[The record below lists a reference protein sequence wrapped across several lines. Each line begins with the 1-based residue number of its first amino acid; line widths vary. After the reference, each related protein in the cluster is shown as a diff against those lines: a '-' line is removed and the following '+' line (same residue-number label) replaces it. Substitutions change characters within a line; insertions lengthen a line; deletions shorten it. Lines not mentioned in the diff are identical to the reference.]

1 MKSENNYERIV
12 QNSKKFQHS
21 QKNEMQKRITD
32 LLQQLTNGI
41 HERDQIMA
49 VSLLGSIAGHNTF
62 LFGPPGTAK
71 SLISRRLACAFENPQ
86 YFEYLMN
93 RFSTP
98 EEVFGPVSIKA
109 LKEDRYIRKIEGY
122 LPTADFAFLDEIWKS
137 SPAILNN
144 LLTIINEH
152 IFKNGDERLNVP
164 LKALIAASNEIP
176 PENQGLEALYD
187 RFIIR
192 LLVPPIEQ
200 EENFTHLLDSK
211 PSSDNPEISE
221 DLRISYHE
229 LAKWR
234 ERLHEVKLS
243 KDTLLIIKYIK
254 KELAAQ
260 FDKLG
265 IYVSDRRWQ
274 RAAVLL
280 KASAFCNGRKETNH
294 SDVTLLKYC
303 LWTTPENRES
313 VEQIVMNAI
322 KSCGFDTVIDLSEI
336 DREKESLDKEINKEL
351 YYSEDIYDTV
361 EIHGKKYFPVLAV
374 FKNKNVHIY
383 NSHVSHNKKYEIY
396 VPYSKFRSK
405 EKFYPIDSTGNKIQE
420 IECEFDGQ
428 GCCKLEF
435 RARNNYRGE
444 PQYELLK
451 FKPNILFHKG
461 DKKSD
466 VNERLIRSLTQSI
479 SDIRNQLIDI
489 QKQVEKKY
497 EKYRQYLQNPFVA
510 QADIDVAVS
519 GILDQID
526 KLNLRIKDCERL
538 ESLCR

>member
-49 VSLLGSIAGHNTF
+49 VSLLGAIAGHNTF

-109 LKEDRYIRKIEGY
+109 LKEDRYLRKIEGY

-152 IFKNGDERLNVP
+152 IFKNGDERFNVP

-200 EENFTHLLDSK
+200 EENFNRLLDSK
-211 PSSDNPEISE
+211 PSSDKPEISE

-234 ERLHEVKLS
+234 EQLHKVRLS
-243 KDTLLIIKYIK
+243 TDTLLIIKYIRE
-254 KELAAQ
+254 ELAAQ

-265 IYVSDRRWQ
+265 VYVSDRRWQ

-294 SDVTLLKYC
+294 SDVILLKYC

-322 KSCGFDTVIDLSEI
+322 KSCGFDTGIDLAEL

-351 YYSEDIYDTV
+351 YHSQDVYETV
-361 EIHGKKYFPVLAV
+361 EM
-374 FKNKNVHIY
+374 
-383 NSHVSHNKKYEIY
+383 S
-396 VPYSKFRSK
+396 
-405 EKFYPIDSTGNKIQE
+405 
-420 IECEFDGQ
+420 
-428 GCCKLEF
+428 
-435 RARNNYRGE
+435 
-444 PQYELLK
+444 
-451 FKPNILFHKG
+451 
-461 DKKSD
+461 
-466 VNERLIRSLTQSI
+466 
-479 SDIRNQLIDI
+479 
-489 QKQVEKKY
+489 
-497 EKYRQYLQNPFVA
+497 
-510 QADIDVAVS
+510 
-519 GILDQID
+519 
-526 KLNLRIKDCERL
+526 
-538 ESLCR
+538 

>member
-1 MKSENNYERIV
+1 MKSGNNYKRIV

-49 VSLLGSIAGHNTF
+49 VSLLGAIAGHNTF

-152 IFKNGDERLNVP
+152 IFKNGDERFNVP

-200 EENFTHLLDSK
+200 EENFNRLLDSK
-211 PSSDNPEISE
+211 PSSDKPEIGE
-221 DLRISYHE
+221 NLRINYHE

-234 ERLHEVKLS
+234 EQLHKVKLS
-243 KDTLLIIKYIK
+243 TDTLLIIKYIRE
-254 KELAAQ
+254 ELAAQ

-265 IYVSDRRWQ
+265 VYVSDRRWQ

-294 SDVTLLKYC
+294 SDVILLKYC

-322 KSCGFDTVIDLSEI
+322 KSCGFDTGIDLAEL

-351 YYSEDIYDTV
+351 YHSQDVYDTV
-361 EIHGKKYFPVLAV
+361 KMNGKKYFPVAAT
-374 FKNKNVHIY
+374 FIHSYDDYYNKNYQLLVPF
-383 NSHVSHNKKYEIY
+383 NKFQ
-396 VPYSKFRSK
+396 SNDTFN
-405 EKFYPIDSTGNKIQE
+405 PIDEQGNTIDNV
-420 IECEFDGQ
+420 ECQFDGQ
-428 GCCKLEF
+428 GSCSLKLKT
-435 RARNNYRGE
+435 NRGFNHDTYK
-444 PQYELLK
+444 PLT
-451 FKPNILFHKG
+451 FKPKIIFHKG
-461 DKKSD
+461 DKKLD
-466 VNERLIRSLTQSI
+466 VNKRLIYSLSQAV
-479 SDIRNQLIDI
+479 SDIRKQLIDTS
-489 QKQVEKKY
+489 KQVEKKY
-497 EKYRQYLQNPFVA
+497 EEYQQYLQSPFA
-510 QADIDVAVS
+510 TQADIDIAVS
-519 GILDQID
+519 GVLDQID

-538 ESLCR
+538 GSLCR

>member
-1 MKSENNYERIV
+1 MKSENNYERIT
-12 QNSKKFQHS
+12 QNSKKFQHF

-49 VSLLGSIAGHNTF
+49 VSLLGAIAGHNTF

-152 IFKNGDERLNVP
+152 IFKNGDERFNVP

-200 EENFTHLLDSK
+200 EENFNRLLDSK
-211 PSSDNPEISE
+211 PSSDKPEISE

-234 ERLHEVKLS
+234 EQLYAVKLS
-243 KDTLLIIKYIK
+243 TDTLLIIKYIR
-254 KELAAQ
+254 ENLAAQ

-265 IYVSDRRWQ
+265 VYVSDRRWQ

-294 SDVTLLKYC
+294 SDLILLKYC
-303 LWTTPENRES
+303 LWTTPENRKT
-313 VEQIVMNAI
+313 VEEIVMHVI
-322 KSCGFDTVIDLSEI
+322 KSCGFDTDIDLAEL

-351 YYSEDIYDTV
+351 YYSEDIYDTD
-361 EIHGKKYFPVLAV
+361 EIHGKKYFPMQAV
-374 FKNKNVHIY
+374 FKNAH
-383 NSHVSHNKKYEIY
+383 NSNASYDKKYQLFI
-396 VPYSKFRSK
+396 SFNKFHSQDT
-405 EKFYPIDSTGNKIQE
+405 FNPIDEQGNTIDNV
-420 IECEFDGQ
+420 ECQFDGQ
-428 GCCKLEF
+428 GSCSLKLKID
-435 RARNNYRGE
+435 RGFYHDTYK
-444 PQYELLK
+444 PLT
-451 FKPNILFHKG
+451 FKPKIMFHKG
-461 DKKSD
+461 YKKSN
-466 VNERLIRSLTQSI
+466 VNKRLISSLAQSV
-479 SDIRNQLIDI
+479 SDIRKQLIDTS
-489 QKQVEKKY
+489 KQVEKKY
-497 EKYRQYLQNPFVA
+497 EEYQQYLQSPFA
-510 QADIDVAVS
+510 TQADIDIAVS
-519 GILDQID
+519 GVLDQID

>member
-49 VSLLGSIAGHNTF
+49 VSLLGAIAGHNTF

-71 SLISRRLACAFENPQ
+71 SLISRRLSCAFENPQ

-152 IFKNGDERLNVP
+152 IFKNGDERFNVP

-187 RFIIR
+187 RFVIR

-200 EENFTHLLDSK
+200 EENFNRLLDSK
-211 PSSDNPEISE
+211 PSSDKPEIGE
-221 DLRISYHE
+221 NLRINYHE

-234 ERLHEVKLS
+234 EQLHKVKLS
-243 KDTLLIIKYIK
+243 TDTLLIIKYIRE
-254 KELAAQ
+254 ELAAQ

-265 IYVSDRRWQ
+265 VYVSDRRWQ

-294 SDVTLLKYC
+294 SDVILLKYC

-322 KSCGFDTVIDLSEI
+322 KSCGFDTGIDLAEL

-351 YYSEDIYDTV
+351 YHSQDVYDTV
-361 EIHGKKYFPVLAV
+361 EMNGKKYFPVAAT
-374 FKNKNVHIY
+374 FIHSYDDYYNKNYQLLVPF
-383 NSHVSHNKKYEIY
+383 NKFQ
-396 VPYSKFRSK
+396 SNDTFN
-405 EKFYPIDSTGNKIQE
+405 PIDEQGNTIDNV
-420 IECEFDGQ
+420 ECQFDGQ
-428 GCCKLEF
+428 GSCSLKLKT
-435 RARNNYRGE
+435 NRGFNHDTYK
-444 PQYELLK
+444 PLT
-451 FKPNILFHKG
+451 FKPKIIFHKG
-461 DKKSD
+461 DKKLD
-466 VNERLIRSLTQSI
+466 VNKRLIYSLSQAV
-479 SDIRNQLIDI
+479 SDIRKQLIDTS
-489 QKQVEKKY
+489 KQVEKKY
-497 EKYRQYLQNPFVA
+497 EEYQQYLQSPFA
-510 QADIDVAVS
+510 TQADIDIAVS
-519 GILDQID
+519 GVLDQID

-538 ESLCR
+538 GSLCR

>member
-49 VSLLGSIAGHNTF
+49 VSLLGAIAGHNTF

-152 IFKNGDERLNVP
+152 IFKNGDERFNVP

-200 EENFTHLLDSK
+200 EENFNRLLDSK
-211 PSSDNPEISE
+211 PSSDKPEISE

-234 ERLHEVKLS
+234 EQLHKVKLS
-243 KDTLLIIKYIK
+243 TDTLLIIKYIRE
-254 KELAAQ
+254 ELAAQ

-265 IYVSDRRWQ
+265 VYVSDRRWQ

-294 SDVTLLKYC
+294 SDVILLKYC
-303 LWTTPENRES
+303 LWTTPENRKT
-313 VEQIVMNAI
+313 VEEIVMHVI
-322 KSCGFDTVIDLSEI
+322 KSCGFDTDVDLAEL

-351 YYSEDIYDTV
+351 YYSQDIYDTV
-361 EIHGKKYFPVLAV
+361 EMGEKKYFPVLAT
-374 FKNKNVHIY
+374 FKDEY
-383 NSHVSHNKKYEIY
+383 YGSRDKKYQLFI
-396 VPYSKFRSK
+396 SFNKFHSQDT
-405 EKFYPIDSTGNKIQE
+405 FNPIDEQGNTIDN
-420 IECEFDGQ
+420 IECQFDGQ
-428 GCCKLEF
+428 GSCSLKLQG
-435 RARNNYRGE
+435 NSYHN
-444 PQYELLK
+444 QYTPLT
-451 FKPNILFHKG
+451 FKPKIIFHKG
-461 DKKSD
+461 DKKLD
-466 VNERLIRSLTQSI
+466 VNKRLIYSLSQSV
-479 SDIRNQLIDI
+479 SNIRKQLIDTS
-489 QKQVEKKY
+489 KQVEKKY
-497 EKYRQYLQNPFVA
+497 EEYQQYLQSPFA
-510 QADIDVAVS
+510 TQADIDIAVS
-519 GILDQID
+519 GVLDQID

-538 ESLCR
+538 GSLCR

>member
-49 VSLLGSIAGHNTF
+49 VSLLGAIAGHNTF

-152 IFKNGDERLNVP
+152 IFKNGDERFNVP

-200 EENFTHLLDSK
+200 EENFNRLLDSK
-211 PSSDNPEISE
+211 PSSDKPEISE
-221 DLRISYHE
+221 NLQISYHE

-234 ERLHEVKLS
+234 EQLHKVKLS
-243 KDTLLIIKYIK
+243 TDTLLIIKYIRE
-254 KELAAQ
+254 ELAAQ

-265 IYVSDRRWQ
+265 VYVSDRRWQ

-294 SDVTLLKYC
+294 SDVVLLKYC
-303 LWTTPENRES
+303 LWTTPDNRDS

-322 KSCGFDTVIDLSEI
+322 KSCGFDTGIDLAGL
-336 DREKESLDKEINKEL
+336 DREKESLDKEINKAL
-351 YYSEDIYDTV
+351 YYSKNVYDTV
-361 EIHGKKYFPVLAV
+361 EMGGKNYFPVTAT
-374 FKNKNVHIY
+374 FTRPYDSYYNKE
-383 NSHVSHNKKYEIY
+383 KYQLF
-396 VPYSKFRSK
+396 VPFNKFRTQDI
-405 EKFYPIDSTGNKIQE
+405 FNPVDDQGNIIKN
-420 IECEFDGQ
+420 IECQFDSQ
-428 GCCKLEF
+428 GVCSLKL
-435 RARNNYRGE
+435 NSRGHDS
-444 PQYELLK
+444 LT
-451 FKPNILFHKG
+451 FKPEIMYHKG
-461 DKKSD
+461 DKKLD
-466 VNERLIRSLTQSI
+466 VNEHLVHLLAQAV
-479 SDIRNQLIDI
+479 SDIRKQLINT
-489 QKQVEKKY
+489 QKRVEKKHEEY
-497 EKYRQYLQNPFVA
+497 QQFLQSPFA
-510 QADIDVAVS
+510 TQADLDVAIL
-519 GILDQID
+519 GILDQMD
-526 KLNLRIKDCERL
+526 ELNLRIKDCERL

>member
-49 VSLLGSIAGHNTF
+49 VSLLGAIAGHNTF

-152 IFKNGDERLNVP
+152 IFKNGDERFNVP

-200 EENFTHLLDSK
+200 EENFNRLLDSK
-211 PSSDNPEISE
+211 PSSDKPEISE

-234 ERLHEVKLS
+234 EQLHKVKLS
-243 KDTLLIIKYIK
+243 TDTLLIIKYIRE
-254 KELAAQ
+254 ELAAQ

-265 IYVSDRRWQ
+265 VYVSDRRWQ

-294 SDVTLLKYC
+294 SDVILLKYC
-303 LWTTPENRES
+303 LWTTPENRKT
-313 VEQIVMNAI
+313 VEEIVMHVI
-322 KSCGFDTVIDLSEI
+322 KSCGFDTDVDLAEL

-351 YYSEDIYDTV
+351 YYSQDIYDTV
-361 EIHGKKYFPVLAV
+361 EMGEKKYFPVLAT
-374 FKNKNVHIY
+374 FKDEYYGNRD
-383 NSHVSHNKKYEIY
+383 KKYQLFI
-396 VPYSKFRSK
+396 SFNKFHSQDT
-405 EKFYPIDSTGNKIQE
+405 FNPIDEQGNTIDN
-420 IECEFDGQ
+420 IECQFDGQ
-428 GCCKLEF
+428 GSCSLKLQG
-435 RARNNYRGE
+435 NSYHN
-444 PQYELLK
+444 QYTPLT
-451 FKPNILFHKG
+451 FKPKIIFHKG
-461 DKKSD
+461 DKKLD
-466 VNERLIRSLTQSI
+466 VNKRLIYSLSQSV
-479 SDIRNQLIDI
+479 SNIRKQLIDTS
-489 QKQVEKKY
+489 KQVEKKY
-497 EKYRQYLQNPFVA
+497 EEYQQYLQSPFA
-510 QADIDVAVS
+510 TQADIDIAVS
-519 GILDQID
+519 GVLDQID

-538 ESLCR
+538 GSLCR

>member
-41 HERDQIMA
+41 YERDQIMA
-49 VSLLGSIAGHNTF
+49 VSLLGAIAGHNTF

-109 LKEDRYIRKIEGY
+109 LKEDRYLRKIEGY

-152 IFKNGDERLNVP
+152 IFKNGDERFNVP

-200 EENFTHLLDSK
+200 EENFNRLLDSK
-211 PSSDNPEISE
+211 PSSDKPEISE

-234 ERLHEVKLS
+234 EQLHKVRLS
-243 KDTLLIIKYIK
+243 TDTLLIIKYIRE
-254 KELAAQ
+254 ELAAQ

-265 IYVSDRRWQ
+265 VYVSDRRWQ

-294 SDVTLLKYC
+294 SDVILLKYC

-322 KSCGFDTVIDLSEI
+322 KSCGFDTGIDLAEL

-351 YYSEDIYDTV
+351 YHSQDVYETV
-361 EIHGKKYFPVLAV
+361 EMSGKKYFPVQAV
-374 FKNKNVHIY
+374 FKNVH
-383 NSHVSHNKKYEIY
+383 NSHANKELKIY

-405 EKFYPIDSTGNKIQE
+405 EKFYPIDSTGNEIQE

-428 GCCKLEF
+428 GCCKLELKV
-435 RARNNYRGE
+435 RGGHWNE
-444 PQYELLK
+444 QYKPLK

-466 VNERLIRSLTQSI
+466 VNERLIHSLTQSI
-479 SDIRNQLIDI
+479 SDIRKQLIDT

-497 EKYRQYLQNPFVA
+497 EKYQQYLQSPFVA
-510 QADIDVAVS
+510 QADIDVAIS

>member
-49 VSLLGSIAGHNTF
+49 VSLLGAIAGHNTF

-152 IFKNGDERLNVP
+152 IFKNGDERFNVP

-200 EENFTHLLDSK
+200 EENFNRLLDSK
-211 PSSDNPEISE
+211 PSSDKPEISE
-221 DLRISYHE
+221 NLRINYHE
-229 LAKWR
+229 LTKWR
-234 ERLHEVKLS
+234 EQLHKVKLS
-243 KDTLLIIKYIK
+243 TDTLLIIKYIRE
-254 KELAAQ
+254 ELAAQ
-260 FDKLG
+260 FDKLSV
-265 IYVSDRRWQ
+265 YVSDRRWQ

-294 SDVTLLKYC
+294 SDVILLKYC
-303 LWTTPENRES
+303 LWTTPENRET
-313 VEQIVMNAI
+313 VEEIVMHVI
-322 KSCGFDTVIDLSEI
+322 KSCGFDTDIDLAEL

-351 YYSEDIYDTV
+351 YYSQDIYDTV
-361 EIHGKKYFPVLAV
+361 EMGEKKYFPVLAT
-374 FKNKNVHIY
+374 FKDEYYANRD
-383 NSHVSHNKKYEIY
+383 KKYQLFI
-396 VPYSKFRSK
+396 SFNKFHSQDT
-405 EKFYPIDSTGNKIQE
+405 FNPIDEQGNTIDN
-420 IECEFDGQ
+420 IECQFDGQ
-428 GCCKLEF
+428 GSCSLKL
-435 RARNNYRGE
+435 RGNSYHN
-444 PQYELLK
+444 QYTPLT
-451 FKPNILFHKG
+451 FKPKIIFHKG
-461 DKKSD
+461 DKKLD
-466 VNERLIRSLTQSI
+466 VNKRLIYSLSQAV
-479 SDIRNQLIDI
+479 SDIRKQLIDI
-489 QKQVEKKY
+489 LKQVEKKY
-497 EKYRQYLQNPFVA
+497 EEYQQYLQSPFATQV
-510 QADIDVAVS
+510 DIDIAVS

-538 ESLCR
+538 GSLCR

>member
-49 VSLLGSIAGHNTF
+49 VSLLGAIAGHNTF

-152 IFKNGDERLNVP
+152 IFKNGDERFNVP

-200 EENFTHLLDSK
+200 EENFNRLLDSK
-211 PSSDNPEISE
+211 PSSDKPEISE

-234 ERLHEVKLS
+234 EQLHKVKLS
-243 KDTLLIIKYIK
+243 TDTLLIIKYIRE
-254 KELAAQ
+254 ELAAQ

-265 IYVSDRRWQ
+265 VYVSDRRWQ

-294 SDVTLLKYC
+294 SDVILLKYC
-303 LWTTPENRES
+303 LWTTPENRKT
-313 VEQIVMNAI
+313 VEEIVMHVI
-322 KSCGFDTVIDLSEI
+322 KSCGFDTDIDLAEL
-336 DREKESLDKEINKEL
+336 DREKENLDKEINKEL
-351 YYSEDIYDTV
+351 YYSQDIYDTV
-361 EIHGKKYFPVLAV
+361 EMGEKKYFPVLAT
-374 FKNKNVHIY
+374 FKDEYYVNRD
-383 NSHVSHNKKYEIY
+383 KKYQLFI
-396 VPYSKFRSK
+396 SFNKFHSQDT
-405 EKFYPIDSTGNKIQE
+405 FNPIDEQGNTIDN
-420 IECEFDGQ
+420 IECQFDGQ
-428 GCCKLEF
+428 GSCSLKL
-435 RARNNYRGE
+435 RGNSYHN
-444 PQYELLK
+444 QYTPLT
-451 FKPNILFHKG
+451 FKPKIIFHKG
-461 DKKSD
+461 DKKLD
-466 VNERLIRSLTQSI
+466 VNKRLIYSLSQAV
-479 SDIRNQLIDI
+479 SDIRKQLIDTS
-489 QKQVEKKY
+489 KQVEKKY
-497 EKYRQYLQNPFVA
+497 EEYQQYLQSPFA
-510 QADIDVAVS
+510 TQADIDIAVS
-519 GILDQID
+519 GVLDQID

-538 ESLCR
+538 GSLCR

>member
-49 VSLLGSIAGHNTF
+49 VSLLGAIAGHNTF

-152 IFKNGDERLNVP
+152 IFKNGDERSNVP

-200 EENFTHLLDSK
+200 EENFNRLLDSK
-211 PSSDNPEISE
+211 LSSDKPEISE
-221 DLRISYHE
+221 DLKISYQE

-234 ERLHEVKLS
+234 EQLHEVKLS
-243 KDTLLIIKYIK
+243 TDTLLIIKYIRE
-254 KELAAQ
+254 ELTEQ

-265 IYVSDRRWQ
+265 VYVSDRRWQ

-294 SDVTLLKYC
+294 SDVVLLKYC
-303 LWTTPENRES
+303 LWTTPENRET
-313 VEQIVMNAI
+313 VEEIVMNAI
-322 KSCGFDTVIDLSEI
+322 KSCGFDTDIDLAGL
-336 DREKESLDKEINKEL
+336 DREKENLDKEINKQL
-351 YYSEDIYDTV
+351 YYSNNIYDTV
-361 EIHGKKYFPVLAV
+361 EINEKKYFPVSAT
-374 FKNKNVHIY
+374 FIDSYDNYYNKNY
-383 NSHVSHNKKYEIY
+383 QLL
-396 VPYSKFRSK
+396 VPFDKFKSQDTFHPLD
-405 EKFYPIDSTGNKIQE
+405 EQGNTIKDIKCQ
-420 IECEFDGQ
+420 FNGQ
-428 GCCKLEF
+428 GSCSLKLEI
-435 RARNNYRGE
+435 NRGFNRDSYK
-444 PQYELLK
+444 PLT
-451 FKPNILFHKG
+451 FKPKIMFHKG

-466 VNERLIRSLTQSI
+466 VSEWIIHSLAQSV
-479 SDIRNQLIDI
+479 SDIRKQFIDTK
-489 QKQVEKKY
+489 KQVEKKY
-497 EKYRQYLQNPFVA
+497 EEYQQYLQSPFA
-510 QADIDVAVS
+510 IQADIDIAVS

-538 ESLCR
+538 GSLCR

>member
-21 QKNEMQKRITD
+21 PKNEMQKRITD

-49 VSLLGSIAGHNTF
+49 VSLLGAIAGHNTF

-152 IFKNGDERLNVP
+152 IFKNGDEKFNVP

-192 LLVPPIEQ
+192 LLVPPIEH
-200 EENFTHLLDSK
+200 EENFNRLLDSK
-211 PSSDNPEISE
+211 PSSDKPEISE

-234 ERLHEVKLS
+234 EQLYTVKLS
-243 KDTLLIIKYIK
+243 TDTLLIIKYIR
-254 KELAAQ
+254 ENLVAQ

-265 IYVSDRRWQ
+265 VYVSDRRWQ

-294 SDVTLLKYC
+294 SDVALLKYC
-303 LWTTPENRES
+303 LWTMPENREL

-322 KSCGFDTVIDLSEI
+322 KSCGFDTGIDLAEL

-351 YYSEDIYDTV
+351 YHSQDVYETV
-361 EIHGKKYFPVLAV
+361 EMGGKKYFPVQAV
-374 FKNKNVHIY
+374 FKNVH
-383 NSHVSHNKKYEIY
+383 NSHANYNKEYEIY
-396 VPYSKFRSK
+396 IPYSKFRSK
-405 EKFYPIDSTGNKIQE
+405 DKFAPINSVGNEIQE

-428 GCCKLEF
+428 GSCKLELKV
-435 RARNNYRGE
+435 RGGYWND
-444 PQYELLK
+444 QYKPFK
-451 FKPNILFHKG
+451 FKPNVLFHKG
-461 DKKSD
+461 DKKQSIND
-466 VNERLIRSLTQSI
+466 RLIWSLSRSVMEINKALLDVLKLVTKKHAEYQQFLQSPFITQ
-479 SDIRNQLIDI
+479 DDIDI
-489 QKQVEKKY
+489 
-497 EKYRQYLQNPFVA
+497 
-510 QADIDVAVS
+510 AVS